1 MHYLAFSAPCV
12 GHKDESRA
20 QNTRRV
26 VDIINLIRQV
36 AAAMHPFAVSTAAQW
51 RKGRTNRK
59 IHNFWYVISQ
69 CYRPGLRVTPSG
81 CANIFVN

>member
-1 MHYLAFSAPCV
+1 MHYLAFSVPRV

-51 RKGRTNRK
+51 RRPKGRTN
-59 IHNFWYVISQ
+59 
-69 CYRPGLRVTPSG
+69 PLSG
-81 CANIFVN
+81 KYIIFGM